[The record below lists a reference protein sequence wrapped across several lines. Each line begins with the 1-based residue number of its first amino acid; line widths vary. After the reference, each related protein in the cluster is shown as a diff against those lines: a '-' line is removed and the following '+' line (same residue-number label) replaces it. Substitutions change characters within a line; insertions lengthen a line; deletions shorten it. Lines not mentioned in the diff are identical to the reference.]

1 MFMQNNNFMVMNDIN
16 RNNFGFNNFNFHM
29 NQPQMFN
36 FMNNDNNANMVMNN
50 NQNDQNKQND
60 NNDKKDMK
68 LNKIIRIESMIP
80 INNCKLKYNNKEY
93 DEITQAC
100 ITAIKQKEEIKIKD
114 IAKFCVQKIKEKLK
128 GQWFILVQDTNEQN
142 IEFGFSLIK
151 YKDILSFRYNNYI
164 FYVSR
169 LE

>member
-1 MFMQNNNFMVMNDIN
+1 MFMQNNNFMVMNDMN
-16 RNNFGFNNFNFHM
+16 RNNFPFHNFNPNM
-29 NQPQMFN
+29 NQPPMFN
-36 FMNNDNNANMVMNN
+36 NMDNGNNDDVNMFMNN
-50 NQNDQNKQND
+50 NQNN
-60 NNDKKDMK
+60 KKDNKDVK
-68 LNKIIRIESMIP
+68 LNKIIGIESMIP
-80 INNCKLKYNNKEY
+80 INKCKHKYKNNEY

-100 ITAIKQKEEIKIKD
+100 ITGIKQKEEIKIKE

-128 GQWFILVQDTNEQN
+128 GQWFVFVQDTNEQN
-142 IEFGFSLIK
+142 VEFGFSLIK